1 MASVQLGPYAIPII
15 GEFEATTLPSNFV
28 TIGNIA
34 GLPALTDAQ
43 KQEIYSSG
51 VNYGDFI
58 LYVKM
63 SDFQPPNIIRYNWS
77 SFSVNLHNEASVRFS
92 GEQVWEESGGAA
104 TAGANIQAF
113 YQSSQTEN
121 AQEWKAVNGNYDTH
135 YIDRDGDRMYFL
147 GAIKITYRDHPE
159 YPDGY
164 QFIGVNHEFIENPIT
179 GDIIVDR
186 LNVTGGFYICPQ
198 KWKTAYNID
207 AYFDTNITP
216 DDEAPFDE
224 PDPDPYN
231 DHPDEDTSDTIE
243 IPPSPSIGVSNIGF
257 INVYKPSVNALTNL
271 GVIIFPN
278 VASAT
283 DVLDAIIKLCETIA
297 NSNLINYVIDCHVIP
312 VTPTVGANANI
323 KVGFRDTE
331 ISAPKVTSDYVDVT
345 CGSLNLA
352 EWFHGYQDYQATKS
366 KLYLPFVGFI
376 DLKPEF
382 WQAGTISVDYK
393 FNIIDGS
400 FMCYVRSSSSKSN
413 LSNSIIAQ
421 YAGNA
426 CMHFPLTGVNYSNM
440 VSGLVG
446 AAVSAASSGS
456 ATGALGA
463 AMSAANTIAQ
473 GGDVQQS
480 NGYNS
485 TAALLGVRTPYL
497 MIERAVPAFPGYY
510 AHDKGYPANISTI
523 LGRVTGFTVIDDID
537 LSGIPLTEGELSEL
551 RGLLKEGVYF

>member
-1 MASVQLGPYAIPII
+1 MATVQLGPYAIPVV
-15 GEFEATTLPSNFV
+15 GEYEVSSLPTNFV
-28 TIGNIA
+28 TLGIIA
-34 GLPALTDAQ
+34 GVPTLTEGQ
-43 KQEIYSSG
+43 KQQIYRDG
-51 VNYGDFI
+51 DCYGNFT

-63 SDFQPPNIIRYNWS
+63 NDFQPPNLIQYLWS
-77 SFSVNLHNEASVRFS
+77 AFEVSLHNEASVKFS
-92 GEQVWEESGGAA
+92 GPQVWEGSGGEAF
-104 TAGANIQAF
+104 AGANVQAF
-113 YQSSQTEN
+113 FQSSQTEN

-135 YIDRDGDRMYFL
+135 FVDRDGFRDYYL

-159 YPDGY
+159 YPAGY

-179 GDIIVDR
+179 GDTIVDR
-186 LNVTGGFYICPQ
+186 LNISGGFYICPQ
-198 KWKTAYNID
+198 KWVSAYNID
-207 AYFDTNITP
+207 AYFDTNLTP

-231 DHPDEDTSDTIE
+231 DHPDEDTSDTID
-243 IPPSPSIGVSNIGF
+243 IPVSPSIGVSNIGF

-312 VTPTVGANANI
+312 VTPTTGSNANI

-331 ISAPKVTSDYVDVT
+331 ISAPKVTSDYVDVS

-366 KLYLPFVGFI
+366 KLYLPFIGFI
-376 DLKPEF
+376 DVKPEF

-400 FMCYVRSSSSKSN
+400 FMCYVRSTSSKSN

-446 AAVSAASSGS
+446 AAVTAASAGT
-456 ATGALGA
+456 AVGALGA

-485 TAALLGVRTPYL
+485 TAALLGVRVPYL

-510 AHDKGYPANISTI
+510 AHDKGYPANISTL
-523 LGRVTGFTVIDDID
+523 LGRVSGFTVIDDID